1 MWKSRFCRLIA
12 LQVVGTFG
20 LLTYL
25 HLATTSSERDRETLQ
40 KTQKEHAN
48 VDFGS
53 QVSQAEK
60 VAGLG
65 THLYTVNTSST
76 KREPETLKKTLRG
89 NHSYVR
95 VEFGGKLSSPEKV
108 AGLVTRQHL
117 AKTSKEADLES
128 LHKTS
133 TNNTYGDVRLGG
145 KWSPTGNR
153 NGSSAEKLAILVTF
167 RDREEHLSIFLSRM
181 HPFFQRQGLDHT
193 IYVIEQHGEEP
204 RFCKGLLYNV
214 GFTEALKD
222 DPSYDCFVLHDV
234 DLIPENDS
242 TPLYTCA
249 ESPYHLSVAVDKLKY
264 KLPYPGLVGGVL
276 ALSTSHYKLLN
287 GYSNLY
293 CGWGAEDD
301 DLARR
306 MYKNVLRVKRP
317 DIAVARYNM
326 LPHGNHTKNPE
337 KYFLLFNGIRR
348 AKRDGLLDLHT
359 KNYTVTSI
367 TRKALYTHVLVNVTK
382 RNAIN
387 THAKLADVKG

>member
-40 KTQKEHAN
+40 KTQKEYDN
-48 VDFGS
+48 VDFGNKLS
-53 QVSQAEK
+53 PAEK
-60 VAGLG
+60 TAALG
-65 THLYTVNTSST
+65 AHQYLVNTSST
-76 KREPETLKKTLRG
+76 KREPETLKK
-89 NHSYVR
+89 
-95 VEFGGKLSSPEKV
+95 
-108 AGLVTRQHL
+108 
-117 AKTSKEADLES
+117 
-128 LHKTS
+128 

-153 NGSSAEKLAILVTF
+153 NGSSGEKMAILVTF

-181 HPFFQRQGLDHT
+181 HPFFQRQGLDYT

-317 DIAVARYNM
+317 DKAVARYHM
-326 LPHGNHTKNPE
+326 LPHGHKNHTINQE
-337 KYFLLFNGIRR
+337 KYFLLFNGVRR
-348 AKRDGLLDLHT
+348 AKMDGLLDLHT

-387 THAKLADVKG
+387 THMKV